1 MEARNNILIL
11 DKINI
16 QERIR
21 RIAYQILED
30 CFEDEELV
38 LAGLAE
44 RGYIFAQRL
53 ANELSLICDKSILLI
68 SLDIDKQG
76 SVLDGR
82 ADIPVEQATNKAV
95 ILIDDVLNSGR
106 ALAYGL
112 GMFLDIPLK
121 KMRTAVL
128 IDRSHRKFPI
138 VTDFTGLQLSTVLNE
153 QVSVHFEEIDG
164 EDAAYLN

>member
-1 MEARNNILIL
+1 MESKNVLIL
-11 DKINI
+11 DKTSI
-16 QERIR
+16 EEKTR

-30 CFEDEELV
+30 CFEEDELV
-38 LAGLAE
+38 LAGLAD

-53 ANELSLICDKSILLI
+53 QRALSLICDKPILLI
-68 SLDIDKQG
+68 RLAIDKQG
-76 SVLDGR
+76 SVLDGET
-82 ADIPVEQATNKAV
+82 DVPIEQATNKAV
-95 ILIDDVLNSGR
+95 ILVDDVLNSGR
-106 ALAYGL
+106 ALSYGL

-138 VTDFTGLQLSTVLNE
+138 VTDFSGMQLSTVLNE
-153 QVSVHFEEIDG
+153 QVSVFFEEMDG